1 MKIRKTRAILMICV
15 VNLEPFFKQHK
26 KSNTNMLQA
35 PYVTLLV
42 HWNLRFPRSRV
53 GYACLKHRP

>member
-1 MKIRKTRAILMICV
+1 MNIRKTQCYSNDTCSEFRSIFQAT
-15 VNLEPFFKQHK
+15 K
-26 KSNTNMLQA
+26 KYTNILQA